1 MVKQI
6 HIFFSYLREIIFSL
20 DLHRFCLYPVTVL
33 PVGTIG
39 RYFTKVDLR
48 IKVGCK
54 WISVVSAIAVQ
65 DINGVDLIKIMF
77 HCICGKYAGYTRIKS
92 ASQESCNPRFFES
105 FTIRPLPGIIK
116 ICSKSSLF
124 ASFFIDGSPLRII
137 GIFRFVIRGIDIIHL
152 TLQAGLHDRQILIR
166 QRHIQNRIRLIR
178 PDQGNQFFYFIRI
191 YLCRCDLRICGCF
204 QFFL

>member
-33 PVGTIG
+33 PVRTIG

-48 IKVGCK
+48 IEVGCK

-65 DINGVDLIKIMF
+65 DINGVDLVKIMF
-77 HCICGKYAGYTRIKS
+77 QRICGKYAGYPRIES
-92 ASQESCNPRFFES
+92 ASKKCGNSCVFEF
-105 FTIRPLPGIIK
+105 FTICPLPGIIK

-124 ASFFIDGSPLRII
+124 APFFIDGSPLRII
-137 GIFRFVIRGIDIIHL
+137 RIFRFVISGIDIIYL
-152 TLQAGLHDRQILIR
+152 TLQAGIHNRQILIR
-166 QRHIQNRIRLIR
+166 QCHIQNRIRLIR
-178 PDQGNQFFYFIRI
+178 PDQCYQFFYLIRI
-191 YLCRCDLRICGCF
+191 HLCRCDLRICGTF